1 MKTWLRWLLAAGI
14 VIVLAIVTVAVMLS
28 YMPYP
33 NATMSIDGDTLSLSG
48 LDGWGAAA
56 VLTAAAMALVS
67 FFLASALAILAG
79 ILVAVLTAVLA
90 VAAVAAVLLLL
101 TSPLL
106 LVGWLLWRALT
117 TSRPPTSAP
126 AAS

>member
-1 MKTWLRWLLAAGI
+1 MKTWLRWMLAAGI

-33 NATMSIDGDTLSLSG
+33 NATMSIDGETLSLSG

-56 VLTAAAMALVS
+56 VLAAAAMALVS
-67 FFLASALAILAG
+67 FVLASALAILA
-79 ILVAVLTAVLA
+79 AVLAAMLTALLA

-101 TSPLL
+101 ASPLL
-106 LVGWLLWRALT
+106 LIGWLLWRALST
-117 TSRPPTSAP
+117 ARGQTP
-126 AAS
+126 AAAAS